1 VRDPKEFDVD
11 TLKTRIVFALVAIV
25 VALTAAIPAPSAQD
39 TAEEFTAFAINTNR
53 RPTGGPAAN
62 RPTTATL
69 TFRIER
75 WSTAE
80 EREQLAAILKE
91 EQNVS
96 RMNDAMLRTLQRLPR
111 VGFIRES
118 QTLGWDLRFAQ
129 QTPLP
134 DGGRRLLIA
143 TDRPI
148 GFWEAANRPRSI
160 DYPFTILEIRLN
172 KDNQGEGKML
182 ADTRLIFNRTTN
194 TLEMEFY
201 DTAPVRLNQIRRRN

>member
-1 VRDPKEFDVD
+1 MD
-11 TLKTRIVFALVAIV
+11 TLKTRTVFALVAIV
-25 VALTAAIPAPSAQD
+25 VALAAATPAPSAQD
-39 TAEEFTAFAINTNR
+39 AVAEEFTAFAINTNR

-69 TFRIER
+69 TFRVER

-91 EQNVS
+91 EQNTN
-96 RMNDAMLRTLQRLPR
+96 RMNDQMLRTLQRMPR

-118 QTLGWDLRFAQ
+118 QTIGWDLRFAQ

-160 DYPFTILEIRLN
+160 DYPFTILEIRLD
-172 KDNQGEGKML
+172 KDNRGEGKML

-201 DTAPVRLNQIRRRN
+201 DQAPVRLNQIRRRN